1 MELLSRFELETSSLP
16 TAMTIFFTYFPLI
29 YSCFCSITFA
39 FRHFLQTGFP
49 YIPRLS
55 VAGYVVKKIVSP
67 KEIVHK
73 HNEALCNSLAFHL
86 CISPFI
92 PIDFR
97 LLFRYRVACE
107 SPIKY
112 RNQEEKQMTSIKKRT
127 TVALTAAIL
136 ATTLAIPA
144 TAAEAPPIRVGSYK
158 GSTLEVGER
167 SGLII
172 GPSGT
177 DYTVTSSNPDTVAV
191 EQVLT
196 FWVAVAKTVGTAE
209 ITASNSARERG
220 SMTLTVG
227 PEAPT
232 ALETPVIVDSAS
244 LTDNMEIRQEI
255 IRLINQT
262 RKGNG
267 VPELPVNEALMN
279 AAQICSDRRYTWH
292 HAPEES
298 QAAVD
303 AGYPYGFGSNLTVF
317 TGTAEAARRAVDNW
331 INSPGH
337 FETIIDPRCDCIG
350 MGVTQCDGITYC
362 YMFVGIPNSVNFYA

>member
-1 MELLSRFELETSSLP
+1 
-16 TAMTIFFTYFPLI
+16 MTIFFTYFPLI

-144 TAAEAPPIRVGSYK
+144 TAAEAPTIRVSSY
-158 GSTLEVGER
+158 V
-167 SGLII
+167 
-172 GPSGT
+172 
-177 DYTVTSSNPDTVAV
+177 
-191 EQVLT
+191 
-196 FWVAVAKTVGTAE
+196 
-209 ITASNSARERG
+209 
-220 SMTLTVG
+220 
-227 PEAPT
+227 
-232 ALETPVIVDSAS
+232 
-244 LTDNMEIRQEI
+244 
-255 IRLINQT
+255 
-262 RKGNG
+262 
-267 VPELPVNEALMN
+267 
-279 AAQICSDRRYTWH
+279 
-292 HAPEES
+292 
-298 QAAVD
+298 
-303 AGYPYGFGSNLTVF
+303 
-317 TGTAEAARRAVDNW
+317 
-331 INSPGH
+331 
-337 FETIIDPRCDCIG
+337 
-350 MGVTQCDGITYC
+350 
-362 YMFVGIPNSVNFYA
+362 

>member
-1 MELLSRFELETSSLP
+1 
-16 TAMTIFFTYFPLI
+16 
-29 YSCFCSITFA
+29 
-39 FRHFLQTGFP
+39 
-49 YIPRLS
+49 
-55 VAGYVVKKIVSP
+55 
-67 KEIVHK
+67 
-73 HNEALCNSLAFHL
+73 
-86 CISPFI
+86 
-92 PIDFR
+92 
-97 LLFRYRVACE
+97 
-107 SPIKY
+107 
-112 RNQEEKQMTSIKKRT
+112 MTSIKKRT
-127 TVALTAAIL
+127 TAALTATIL

-144 TAAEAPPIRVGSYK
+144 TAAEAPTIRVSSYK
-158 GSTLEVGER
+158 GSSLEVGER

-177 DYTVTSSNPDTVAV
+177 NYTVTSSDPDMVAV

-196 FWVAVAKTVGTAE
+196 FWVAVAKAEGTAE
-209 ITASNSARERG
+209 ITASNSAGERG

-331 INSPGH
+331 INSESPGEQVCRAGEVH
-337 FETIIDPRCDCIG
+337 LHRPTLQHWLC
-350 MGVTQCDGITYC
+350 V
-362 YMFVGIPNSVNFYA
+362 

>member
-1 MELLSRFELETSSLP
+1 
-16 TAMTIFFTYFPLI
+16 
-29 YSCFCSITFA
+29 
-39 FRHFLQTGFP
+39 
-49 YIPRLS
+49 
-55 VAGYVVKKIVSP
+55 
-67 KEIVHK
+67 
-73 HNEALCNSLAFHL
+73 
-86 CISPFI
+86 
-92 PIDFR
+92 
-97 LLFRYRVACE
+97 
-107 SPIKY
+107 
-112 RNQEEKQMTSIKKRT
+112 MTSIKKRT

-177 DYTVTSSNPDTVAV
+177 NYTVTSSDPDMVAV

-196 FWVAVAKTVGTAE
+196 FWVAVAKAEGTAE
-209 ITASNSARERG
+209 ITASNSAGERG

-227 PEAPT
+227 SAALAAPEAPT
-232 ALETPVIVDSAS
+232 IGDSAS
-244 LTDNMEIRQEI
+244 LVDNMAIRQEM

-262 RKGNG
+262 RKANG
-267 VPELPVNEALMN
+267 VSELPVSEALMN
-279 AAQICSDRRYTWH
+279 AAQTCSNRRYTWH

-298 QAAVD
+298 QAAAD
-303 AGYPYGFGSNLTVF
+303 AGYPYGFGDNLTVF
-317 TGTAEAARRAVDNW
+317 TGTADAARRAVDNW

-337 FETIIDPRCDCIG
+337 FETMIDPRCDCIG
-350 MGVTQCDGITYC
+350 VGVTQRDGITYC